1 MSAAVVAGP
10 GARDGDDIRR
20 LYDRLDAN
28 GGVVERLSKVE
39 GQIDKHEEVCAIR
52 YKAIETQFVWVRWLL
67 ILLLVVSVLEPRQ
80 LIQAVLKNW
89 GIEVAV
95 TKADPALKPPRTP

>member
-1 MSAAVVAGP
+1 MP
-10 GARDGDDIRR
+10 GSGHHDGDDIRR

-28 GGVVERLSKVE
+28 GGVVER
-39 GQIDKHEEVCAIR
+39 QIDKHEEVCAIR

-80 LIQAVLKNW
+80 LVQAVLKNW

>member
-1 MSAAVVAGP
+1 MP
-10 GARDGDDIRR
+10 GSGHHDGDDIRR

-80 LIQAVLKNW
+80 LVQAVLKNW

>member
-1 MSAAVVAGP
+1 MAG
-10 GARDGDDIRR
+10 GGHDGDDIRR

-52 YKAIETQFVWVRWLL
+52 YKAIEVQFWWVRWLL
-67 ILLLVVSVLEPRQ
+67 IGLLVVSVLEPRQ
-80 LIQAVLKNW
+80 LVQAVLKNW

>member
-1 MSAAVVAGP
+1 MAG
-10 GARDGDDIRR
+10 GGHDGDDIRR

-80 LIQAVLKNW
+80 LVQAVLKNW

-95 TKADPALKPPRTP
+95 TKADPSLKPPRTP